1 MLRMNLDN
9 CSPTHSL
16 SLPLSLSLSLSL
28 SLALPAAVTK
38 GTGELFSAIGEAGKP
53 ILSLPA
59 AVARLN
65 DEVHTRPI

>member
-1 MLRMNLDN
+1 MLRTHLDN

-16 SLPLSLSLSLSL
+16 SLSLSLSLSV
-28 SLALPAAVTK
+28 ALFAAVTK